1 MEAQAQYTIVSVYDG
16 EDGLSIST
24 ILYYYLATDTPNVP
38 DASMITSETMPATSP
53 NKRYLWKKSVTV
65 FSDPKKEN
73 IVSIDLIS
81 VYGDKGATGASPY
94 ILVLAQDNFVFT
106 ADSTGTVSAN
116 QLTTISSA
124 TIYHGNTE
132 EDISTWTLAGTFQ
145 PSARFAGSVSSTG
158 QISVTQFDAQADIGY
173 ITVTATKGDITL
185 TKVLRCTK
193 SKQGAQ
199 GPAGDPGK
207 QGPQGDTEIFRIACS
222 PSSPGSD
229 FVYSWH
235 GNASGS
241 SVILELQNTVSG
253 VTPTWSATA
262 GGEDVSSIIQAVSGN
277 ANQRNITLDGA
288 LDTVKAQVMASQCVI
303 VTVSAVLNGKTY
315 AASYEI
321 RNIHEA
327 MPAPIY
333 CGTYTSLTSTNS
345 NRESGYFA
353 DGDFM
358 LYIGP
363 TTTSSLISN
372 SDVVT
377 YLSIYEYDYAT
388 KLWSESNT
396 PQHSFAAL
404 SDLLVYDNAGHG
416 AKAIEIVKML
426 VASAIV
432 ADNITVSSANV
443 KGKISVSQL
452 STQKEDGS
460 EGINITP
467 SEISGSDSEGKKSW
481 SFRSDG
487 SASLTNVNISG
498 TVSATNVDHEALK
511 TVQGTE
517 LSAAGNVQNWTA
529 PADTYTEADA
539 YAYASKAYHPISW
552 AGYSY
557 LNKACDIA
565 CFGNGV
571 PSPDISSEATGT
583 QTRGQAIAVSKR
595 YKNSKDI
602 PAGTNGDPGWNIY
615 PLKNNYSY
623 PIYVQASCSLGGT
636 MNDIYVE
643 FWNQFDD
650 PTKLQKGRSWSGWIM
665 PGQLVGIYGHS
676 WAWWGNQTGSGQ
688 IEAYENDGEPY
699 LGYQKF
705 SDYAEAIA
713 PNTQSTAKQYV
724 KMFDLTLPAGTRI
737 VRLFAVNTSLG
748 TNNNTVCIGYGSGT
762 PQYIYKYAT
771 ATNGDY
777 LFDLSGIDISSTPIW
792 ISADINPVYNSG
804 GEDEDPY
811 YNNYSINMRMI
822 SVFYY
827 HSFNGIRRCMIRS
840 TSGEVQYIFQTDGNN
855 PNRYHIQSAEPST
868 IPGFTSSSHLR
879 FVSGDSVIARM
890 RSVGIPDDKYIE
902 TSTVSSSSASFTD
915 ISSQAYSLSPIQ
927 QVMNTA
933 ESLYMQ
939 GTASA
944 NATVYAKGKGSG
956 TNIGVYRSLR
966 LNIYLVGSNTHVG
979 TQQMVPFED
988 NKYSIGT
995 SDKRYS
1001 NVFASAGTISSVIS
1015 NSIATSALT
1024 IGVEGVDYYI
1034 GDTSGY
1040 ITLPGGYII
1049 QWGYMSRSSGSGHVF
1064 TPVTF
1069 PHSFNSKCGAITGQ
1083 WLSTNVQDGNMQGV
1097 VQTGS
1102 VSNTGCSIAFWWDGS
1117 KTSYFW
1123 MAIGK

>member
-1 MEAQAQYTIVSVYDG
+1 
-16 EDGLSIST
+16 
-24 ILYYYLATDTPNVP
+24 
-38 DASMITSETMPATSP
+38 
-53 NKRYLWKKSVTV
+53 
-65 FSDPKKEN
+65 
-73 IVSIDLIS
+73 
-81 VYGDKGATGASPY
+81 
-94 ILVLAQDNFVFT
+94 
-106 ADSTGTVSAN
+106 
-116 QLTTISSA
+116 
-124 TIYHGNTE
+124 
-132 EDISTWTLAGTFQ
+132 
-145 PSARFAGSVSSTG
+145 
-158 QISVTQFDAQADIGY
+158 
-173 ITVTATKGDITL
+173 
-185 TKVLRCTK
+185 
-193 SKQGAQ
+193 
-199 GPAGDPGK
+199 
-207 QGPQGDTEIFRIACS
+207 
-222 PSSPGSD
+222 
-229 FVYSWH
+229 
-235 GNASGS
+235 
-241 SVILELQNTVSG
+241 
-253 VTPTWSATA
+253 
-262 GGEDVSSIIQAVSGN
+262 
-277 ANQRNITLDGA
+277 
-288 LDTVKAQVMASQCVI
+288 
-303 VTVSAVLNGKTY
+303 
-315 AASYEI
+315 
-321 RNIHEA
+321 
-327 MPAPIY
+327 
-333 CGTYTSLTSTNS
+333 
-345 NRESGYFA
+345 
-353 DGDFM
+353 M

-388 KLWSESNT
+388 KLWAESNT
-396 PQHSFAAL
+396 PQHAFAAL

-432 ADNITVSSANV
+432 ADNITVNSANV

-460 EGINITP
+460 DGINITP

-487 SASLTNVNISG
+487 SATLTNVNISG

-511 TVQGTE
+511 TVQGTS
-517 LSAAGNVQNWTA
+517 LSAASNVQNWTA

-539 YAYASKAYHPISW
+539 YVYASKTYHPISW
-552 AGYSY
+552 VGYTY
-557 LNKACDIA
+557 LSKACDIA

-571 PSPDISSEATGT
+571 PSPDISTEATGQQASG
-583 QTRGQAIAVSKR
+583 QTMAVGTK
-595 YKNSKDI
+595 YTNSKTVY
-602 PAGTNGDPGWNIY
+602 ANSGAWNIY
-615 PLKNNYSY
+615 PLMNTASY
-623 PIYVQASCSLGGT
+623 PLYVKASCSLNGN

-643 FWNQFDD
+643 FWNQQSN
-650 PTKLQKGRSWSGWIM
+650 PTKLQKGRSWAGWIM
-665 PGQLVGIYGHS
+665 PSQLVGVYGHS
-676 WAWWGNQTGSGQ
+676 WAWWGEQTGTGA
-688 IEAYENDGEPY
+688 IEVYENDGEPY

-705 SDYAEAIA
+705 AEYAEATV
-713 PNTQSTAKQYV
+713 PNTQSTAKQQV

-771 ATNGDY
+771 AANGDY
-777 LFDLSGIDISSTPIW
+777 LFDVSGIDISSTPIW

-827 HSFNGIRRCMIRS
+827 HSFNGIRRCMVRS
-840 TSGEVQYIFQTDGNN
+840 TSGEVQYIFPTDGTD

-879 FVSGDSVIARM
+879 FISGDSVIARM
-890 RSVGIPDDKYIE
+890 RSADIPDDKYIE

-927 QVMNTA
+927 QVMNKA
-933 ESLYMQ
+933 DSLYML

-966 LNIYLVGSNTHVG
+966 LNIYLVGSNTHIG
-979 TQQMVPFED
+979 TQQIVPFED

-995 SDKRYS
+995 SDKKYS

-1034 GDTSGY
+1034 GNTSGY
-1040 ITLPGGYII
+1040 ITLPDGLRIAFGKLADYITADKAKTI
-1049 QWGYMSRSSGSGHVF
+1049 SYG
-1064 TPVTF
+1064 VTF
-1069 PHSFNSKCGAITGQ
+1069 SSIKSIFLTGYSNISDTKWMGAYQVQSYTMSDMVVFSVGYTYELF
-1083 WLSTNVQDGNMQGV
+1083 WL
-1097 VQTGS
+1097 
-1102 VSNTGCSIAFWWDGS
+1102 I
-1117 KTSYFW
+1117 
-1123 MAIGK
+1123 IGY

>member
-16 EDGLSIST
+16 KDGLSVST

-53 NKRYLWKKSVTV
+53 DKRYLWKKSVTV
-65 FSDPKKEN
+65 FSDPEKED

-81 VYGDKGATGASPY
+81 VYGDKGASPY

-116 QLTTISSA
+116 QLTTITSA
-124 TIYHGNTE
+124 IIYHGNTE
-132 EDISTWTLAGTFQ
+132 EDISTWTLSGTFQ

-158 QISVTQFDAQADIGY
+158 QISVSKFDAQADIGY

-199 GPAGDPGK
+199 GDK
-207 QGPQGDTEIFRIACS
+207 GDTEIFRIACS

-253 VTPTWSATA
+253 VTPAWSATA

-277 ANQRNITLDGA
+277 ANQRNITLDGV
-288 LDTVKAQVMASQCVI
+288 LDTVRAKVMASPCVI

-321 RNIHEA
+321 RNIYEA

-333 CGTYTSLTSTNS
+333 CGTYTSLTATNS

-388 KLWSESNT
+388 KLWAESNT
-396 PQHSFAAL
+396 PQHAFAAL

-432 ADNITVSSANV
+432 ADNITVNSANV

-487 SASLTNVNISG
+487 SATLTNVNISG

-511 TVQGTE
+511 TVQGTS
-517 LSAAGNVQNWTA
+517 LSAASNVQNWTA

-539 YAYASKAYHPISW
+539 YAYASKTYHPISW

-557 LNKACDIA
+557 LSKACDIA

-571 PSPDISSEATGT
+571 PSPDISTESTGQ
-583 QTRGQAIAVSKR
+583 QTKGQAMAVGTR
-595 YKNSKDI
+595 YKNSKNV
-602 PAGTNGDPGWNIY
+602 PANTGAWNIN

-623 PIYVQASCSLGGT
+623 PVYVKASCSLSGN
-636 MNDIYVE
+636 MNDIYIE
-643 FWNQFDD
+643 FWNQYDS

-665 PGQLVGIYGHS
+665 PGQLVGVYGHS

-705 SDYAEAIA
+705 AEYAEAIA

-771 ATNGDY
+771 ASNGDY

-827 HSFNGIRRCMIRS
+827 HSFNGIRRCMVRS
-840 TSGEVQYIFQTDGNN
+840 TSGEVQYILPTDGTD
-855 PNRYHIQSAEPST
+855 PNTYHIQSAEPST
-868 IPGFTSSSHLR
+868 IPGFTSSSYLYY
-879 FVSGDSVIARM
+879 VSGDSVIAKLA
-890 RSVGIPDDKYIE
+890 SIGIGYGKTVE
-902 TSTVSSSSASFTD
+902 CSTTATSSATFTSVVESKQYS
-915 ISSQAYSLSPIQ
+915 ISSLVNVTLNSNRLQFYKSG
-927 QVMNTA
+927 T
-933 ESLYMQ
+933 ESQ
-939 GTASA
+939 HI
-944 NATVYAKGKGSG
+944 YAKGQGDNA
-956 TNIGVYRSLR
+956 NIGVYSSVNLR
-966 LNIYLVGSNTHVG
+966 LYLVGGNTRIQ
-979 TQQMVPFED
+979 TQQIVPFAD
-988 NKYSIGT
+988 NTYSIGT
-995 SDKRYS
+995 STNKYKEFFSYS
-1001 NVFASAGTISSVIS
+1001 ANINSLSSGNAEITGELNVTGTSKGNILNSYTVILDT
-1015 NSIATSALT
+1015 TSFT
-1024 IGVEGVDYYI
+1024 GTV
-1034 GDTSGY
+1034 
-1040 ITLPGGYII
+1040 TLPYSITDYKYIFMLLEYGSNGQHFI
-1049 QWGYMSRSSGSGHVF
+1049 PIMSPSKYAVERFSSGSRRVVF
-1064 TPVTF
+1064 TTDTLYCAF
-1069 PHSFNSKCGAITGQ
+1069 YFGSSTSLTLYNSN
-1083 WLSTNVQDGNMQGV
+1083 L
-1097 VQTGS
+1097 GS
-1102 VSNTGCSIAFWWDGS
+1102 ASNKRVLLVGIN
-1117 KTSYFW
+1117 
-1123 MAIGK
+1123 

>member
-38 DASMITSETMPATSP
+38 DASMITSETMPTASP
-53 NKRYLWKKSVTV
+53 DKRYLWKKSVTV
-65 FSDPKKEN
+65 FSDPKKED

-81 VYGDKGATGASPY
+81 VYGDKGAAGASPY

-106 ADSTGTVSAN
+106 ADSTGAVSAN
-116 QLTTISSA
+116 QLTTVTSA
-124 TIYHGNTE
+124 IIYHGNTE
-132 EDISTWTLAGTFQ
+132 EDISTWTLSGTFQ

-158 QISVTQFDAQADIGY
+158 QISVSKFDAQADIGY

-199 GPAGDPGK
+199 GDKGDPGK

-253 VTPTWSATA
+253 VTPAWSATA

-277 ANQRNITLDGA
+277 ANQRNITLDGV
-288 LDTVKAQVMASQCVI
+288 LDTVRAKVMASQCVI

-345 NRESGYFA
+345 NRESGNFA

-388 KLWSESNT
+388 KLWAESNT
-396 PQHSFAAL
+396 PQHAFAAL

-432 ADNITVSSANV
+432 ADNITVNSANV

-511 TVQGTE
+511 TVQGTS
-517 LSAAGNVQNWTA
+517 LSAASNVQNWTA

-539 YAYASKAYHPISW
+539 YVYASKTYHPISW
-552 AGYSY
+552 SGYSY
-557 LNKACDIA
+557 LSKACDIA

-571 PSPDISSEATGT
+571 PSPDISTEATGQ
-583 QTRGQAIAVSKR
+583 QTKGQAMAVGTR
-595 YKNSKDI
+595 YKNSKDV
-602 PAGTNGDPGWNIY
+602 PANTGAWNIN

-623 PIYVQASCSLGGT
+623 PVYVKASCSLSGN
-636 MNDIYVE
+636 MNDIYIE
-643 FWNQFDD
+643 FWNQYDS

-665 PGQLVGIYGHS
+665 PGQLVGVYGHS

-705 SDYAEAIA
+705 AEYAEAIA

-771 ATNGDY
+771 ASNGDY

-827 HSFNGIRRCMIRS
+827 HSFNGIRRCMVRS
-840 TSGEVQYIFQTDGNN
+840 TSGEVQYIFPTDGTD

-890 RSVGIPDDKYIE
+890 RSVGISDEKYIE

-956 TNIGVYRSLR
+956 TNIGVYRSLC
-966 LNIYLVGSNTHVG
+966 LNIYLVGSNTHIG

-1001 NVFASAGTISSVIS
+1001 NIFASAGTISSVIS

-1034 GDTSGY
+1034 GNTSGY
-1040 ITLPGGYII
+1040 ITLPGDVLI
-1049 QWGYMSRSSGSGHVF
+1049 QWGATAITSSAEPYPFSYVKAFSKIYSIVATGNTG
-1064 TPVTF
+1064 TKNYDRPVTLREIGT
-1069 PHSFNSKCGAITGQ
+1069 SGAKFKFYGGT
-1083 WLSTNVQDGNMQGV
+1083 
-1097 VQTGS
+1097 
-1102 VSNTGCSIAFWWDGS
+1102 SNLPDARWI
-1117 KTSYFW
+1117 
-1123 MAIGK
+1123 AIGKA